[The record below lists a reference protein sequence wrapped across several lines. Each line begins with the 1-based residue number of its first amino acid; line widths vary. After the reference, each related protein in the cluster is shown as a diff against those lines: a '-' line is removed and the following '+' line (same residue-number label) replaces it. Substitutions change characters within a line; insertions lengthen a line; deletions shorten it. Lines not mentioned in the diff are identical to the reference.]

1 MPVDSSHLSLDRADQ
16 PREAGV
22 SAAPLD
28 PPLDRAVQAAKAVA
42 HPARLRLLAMLRDGP
57 LCVCQMTA
65 VLKVA
70 TSTVSGHLLEL
81 KRAGLVAEEKRGKW
95 VEYRLRADGPFTR
108 LLGEALALVDDD
120 PAAAADRDAVR
131 GVTAVPVEV
140 FCRTGSAARG
150 RRPASAP
157 GRNRRPRR

>member
-1 MPVDSSHLSLDRADQ
+1 MIVKNPPLDRVAS
-16 PREAGV
+16 PHTARAP
-22 SAAPLD
+22 AAALE

-65 VLKVA
+65 VLKLA

-81 KRAGLVAEEKRGKW
+81 KRGGLVAEEKRGKW
-95 VEYRLRADGPFTR
+95 VEYRLRAGGPFAR
-108 LLGEALALVDDD
+108 LLDEALALVADD
-120 PAAAADRDAVR
+120 PVAAADRDAVR

-140 FCRTGSAARG
+140 FCRTGLATRG
-150 RRPASAP
+150 RRAASAR
-157 GRNRRPRR
+157 GKNRRPRQ